1 MKTKIS
7 TDFQS
12 CISARLKILPYSQE
26 NTCVGVY
33 FWSLIFPEEIL
44 NGKLYFLCSD
54 ACNNFFAIHVTHAV
68 IQYTVCKIQSLHTNK
83 DHAGIRPFY
92 TSIQRSYI
100 DKNQYSIIITAL
112 TFDKNWSL
120 SLNSKESLSYI
131 VETLHMYETWVR
143 VFLILHPSSN

>member
-1 MKTKIS
+1 MKSSTYYFHMKAKIS
-7 TDFQS
+7 TDFQI
-12 CISARLKILPYSQE
+12 CISARLKILPYSLE
-26 NTCVGVY
+26 NTCVGVS

-54 ACNNFFAIHVTHAV
+54 ACNNFFAIHVTHHAV

-83 DHAGIRPFY
+83 DHAGMRPFY
-92 TSIQRSYI
+92 TFIQRSYI

-120 SLNSKESLSYI
+120 SLNSKESLS
-131 VETLHMYETWVR
+131 
-143 VFLILHPSSN
+143 

>member
-1 MKTKIS
+1 M
-7 TDFQS
+7 
-12 CISARLKILPYSQE
+12 LE
-26 NTCVGVY
+26 
-33 FWSLIFPEEIL
+33 SLF
-44 NGKLYFLCSD
+44 GASYFLTKSLMENFIFLFSD
-54 ACNNFFAIHVTHAV
+54 ACNNFFAMHVTHAV

-131 VETLHMYETWVR
+131 VETLHMYET
-143 VFLILHPSSN
+143 